1 MGALPYL
8 GSRLMFDRDFHLKNY
23 KNLKTMFHILT
34 TIATLLGYTSWLVT
48 PAVRQQTE
56 TYGGDH

>member
-1 MGALPYL
+1 MVGALPYL
-8 GSRLMFDRDFHLKNY
+8 GSRLMFDRDFHLKN
-23 KNLKTMFHILT
+23 LKTMINILT

-56 TYGGDH
+56 SYGGDH

>member
-1 MGALPYL
+1 
-8 GSRLMFDRDFHLKNY
+8 
-23 KNLKTMFHILT
+23 MFHILT

-56 TYGGDH
+56 TYGGDHWEPWAAEQGCQDQH